1 MKVDRTAK
9 FSFSNEDFET
19 VRKMRNFLGD
29 MDDQDYEDLKDAAG
43 FDEELFND
51 LDTLYNFMCENPE

>member
-9 FSFSNEDFET
+9 FSFSNEEIEI
-19 VRKMRNFLGD
+19 VRKMRSFFCD

-43 FDEELFND
+43 FDEDLFYF
-51 LDTLYNFMCENPE
+51 LDNLYDFMCQNPE

>member
-9 FSFSNEDFET
+9 FSFSNEDFEI
-19 VRKMRNFLGD
+19 VRRLRNFLGE

-43 FDEELFND
+43 FDELYDN
-51 LDTLYNFMCENPE
+51 LDNLYNFMCENPE